1 MKKLSVLLLIALLA
15 GMVSCGETTEPEVT
29 TASDTTDD
37 AVTTEA
43 PILPDKS
50 FNGASFRFATYESN
64 LPFFYTDE
72 ENGDLINDAVYK
84 AVNNVTEKYDF
95 RFEPI
100 IYGTGN
106 MDVESYVNNVI
117 LSGEDAFEVVSG
129 HSGIMWQFALSD
141 YFDNVRENE
150 YHHFDE
156 PWWIGYA
163 NEELMVNGK
172 QNIFST
178 YMSYKSLSA
187 ARCLY
192 MNTKLAEENKI
203 DVPYD
208 SVYDGNWTLDKFLA
222 LAKDFYRD
230 ANGNGERDADDIYG
244 WAANRKLYCLQDT
257 YIHCYNEDKNGKVSL
272 DFDREKLI
280 DLTQSIGNLLLSSQG
295 GYITGTEPD
304 TKMFLNGQSLFFYH
318 TLQCMTTEEFR
329 EGKTEY
335 TVLPLPKYDENQ
347 KDYVTATV
355 DPHCGIPITCKNTDL
370 AHFVVEALSIEGYE
384 NVRPVY
390 FDQALSVK
398 FAQNDDMP
406 KMLQIIGDGLTLDLA
421 YIDSSPTSESL
432 GRFLM
437 YQVINGSVDNLAS
450 KIETLIPVDQA
461 KVDAINEYYGK

>member
-1 MKKLSVLLLIALLA
+1 MKKISVLLLIALFA
-15 GMVSCGETTEPEVT
+15 GVVSCGGATEPEVT
-29 TASDTTDD
+29 TTPDTTD

-43 PILPDKS
+43 ALLPDKK
-50 FNGASFRFATYESN
+50 FDGASFRFATYESN
-64 LPFFYTDE
+64 LEFFYAAEQD
-72 ENGDLINDAVYK
+72 GDMINDTVYK

-106 MDVESYVNNVI
+106 MDVEGYVNNAV

-129 HSGIMWQFALSD
+129 HSGIMWQFSLSG
-141 YFDNVRENE
+141 YFDNVRENG

-163 NEELMVNGK
+163 NDELMVNGK

-178 YMSYKSLSA
+178 YMSYKSLSE

-192 MNTKLAEENKI
+192 MNTKLAGDNNI
-203 DVPYD
+203 DIPYD
-208 SVYDGNWTLDKFLA
+208 SVYEGSWTLDKFLN
-222 LAKDFYRD
+222 LVKDFYRD
-230 ANGNGERDADDIYG
+230 ANGNSKRDDEDIYG
-244 WAANRKLYCLQDT
+244 LMANSKLYCFQDT
-257 YIHCYNEDKNGKVSL
+257 YIHCYNEDKDGRVSL

-280 DLTQSIGNLLLSSQG
+280 NLTQSIGGVLLSSPG
-295 GYITGTEPD
+295 GYITGDEPD
-304 TKMFLNGQSLFFYH
+304 PKMFLNGQSLFFYH
-318 TLQCMTTEEFR
+318 KLQCVTTEEFR
-329 EGKTEY
+329 EGKVEY

-355 DPHCGIPITCKNTDL
+355 DPHCGIPVTCKNADL
-370 AHFVVEALSIEGYE
+370 AHFVVEALSIEGYD

-406 KMLQIIGDGLTLDLA
+406 KMLQIIGDNLTLDLA
-421 YIDSSPTSESL
+421 YIDSSPSEKSL

-437 YQVINGSVDNLAS
+437 YQIIAKSVDNLAS
-450 KIETLIPVDQA
+450 KMEKLIPVDQA
-461 KVDAINEYYGK
+461 KVDEINAYYGN